1 MPQFDRYMGCTSA
14 DLIRWLPQA
23 LGELHTNTCLVV
35 DGRVLKEAT
44 QPQLRI
50 FGSSQ
55 PVRKIALLE
64 IPVLKVTLQFSE
76 SWSQEDCEAV
86 LNRFDLYTR
95 RGGG

>member
-1 MPQFDRYMGCTSA
+1 MPQFDRNMGCTSA
-14 DLIRWLPQA
+14 DLMRWLPQA
-23 LGELHTNTCLVV
+23 LGDLHTNASLVV
-35 DGRVLKEAT
+35 DGQVLKEVA

-64 IPVLKVTLQFSE
+64 IPVLKVRLQFSE
-76 SWSQEDCEAV
+76 SWSQDDCEVV

>member
-1 MPQFDRYMGCTSA
+1 MPQFDRNMGCTSA
-14 DLIRWLPQA
+14 DLMRWLPQA
-23 LGELHTNTCLVV
+23 LGELHANTSLVV
-35 DGRVLKEAT
+35 DGQVLKEAT

-64 IPVLKVTLQFSE
+64 IPVLQVRLQFPDD
-76 SWSQEDCEAV
+76 WSHEDCEAV
-86 LNRFDLYTR
+86 LIRFDLYTR